1 MNSVFACSDVE
12 MESNR
17 DEVEVE
23 DSQILR
29 QCMLSHPSQ
38 LTFSLAA
45 QKNLQKMCKYLQL
58 LSIFFINYSLSSTSN
73 KVILI
78 SDEGIPKKHKQKMK
92 KEKKDRESINKDVP
106 GVPDLANVSIG
117 EFGIF
122 VTLFSRS
129 IETPS
134 YIG

>member
-1 MNSVFACSDVE
+1 
-12 MESNR
+12 
-17 DEVEVE
+17 
-23 DSQILR
+23 
-29 QCMLSHPSQ
+29 MLSHPSQ

-58 LSIFFINYSLSSTSN
+58 LSILFINYLLSSTSN

-78 SDEGIPKKHKQKMK
+78 SDEGIPKKHKRKIK

-129 IETPS
+129 I
-134 YIG
+134 G